1 MLIQEQVFLGKI
13 MAAVCVCVCVCV
25 CVYMFG
31 YTCAVILS

>member
-25 CVYMFG
+25 YMFG